1 MKEFLAKTDSFTENF
16 KVICQ
21 ISAVKKFGNNSSE
34 ITSSPTKS
42 YT

>member
-21 ISAVKKFGNNSSE
+21 ISAVKKLE
-34 ITSSPTKS
+34 ITVQK
-42 YT
+42 